1 MKIDMW
7 ISHRNDNLEGVIAFI
22 LVSGKHKQLF
32 KSSCTVINTG
42 TTTLESM
49 EKEMLHCLLNIR
61 LKELL
66 TYLYRQ
72 IDDKVVS
79 DGVKLYPLDP
89 DWRIE

>member
-7 ISHRNDNLEGVIAFI
+7 LSHGNDNLEGVIAFV
-22 LVSGKHKQLF
+22 LVSGTHRQLF
-32 KSSCTVINTG
+32 KRSYTVVNNSF
-42 TTTLESM
+42 TTLEGM
-49 EKEMLHCLLNIR
+49 KKEMLHCLFDIR